1 MHWLS
6 RRRIGNRPITNHAPN
21 LSRKHR
27 ARRLSS
33 EMLERRD
40 LLAGTP
46 LLLAATDTPSMGPVV
61 PTVEPAVQL
70 ASDVVAPMT
79 QLAAATLSADDIVTA
94 AATTL
99 SFTDHGQLIAN
110 PGAGWQAFYNP
121 NTTSGFPTSTVYARF
136 DWSDIEPVVGQ
147 YNFSQIDQLL
157 SSMSS
162 SQRLALRIMTFHE
175 DAGPV
180 AYANAGLAGNWA
192 DYAGQQR
199 FQPNLNN
206 AAVQTAVTNFINA
219 LGQRYNNTGRIDSVD
234 VGFYGPW
241 GEWSETN
248 VFNVPLPTRATSAW
262 LVNTLKGTFPGTPII
277 ANAFMKVVPGA
288 FEDAMAAGLG
298 WRGDSWGDH
307 PRSGAG
313 WTNMGDLYN
322 PIIAAFPNQWK
333 TAPIYMEPAGVISQ
347 WASMGYN
354 WNTVAQWTIDNHIS
368 AIHDKTETL
377 SAALKSQLSALLLKI
392 GYRPLISSIS
402 LDGNALT
409 VTIRNNGNA
418 PAYVERFL
426 RIVADGTPI
435 STNVNLKG
443 LLPGESQF
451 TITNDKFL
459 TAGTLSFGF
468 VNSSGVADIQLAQ
481 TGTTNNLLV
490 VTIPRSSITA
500 AITGPTTALRGQS
513 QSFTLSV
520 AGWTGDPNAFFSFNI
535 NWGDGSAVQTIS
547 ARSGT
552 QVSHTFNSVGAKN
565 LSVTATP
572 PGGTASAAG
581 IRQVTV
587 SAVQLLPNAQNSAL
601 RDLVWAGTSADDQVT
616 FTQVNSTTIRVT
628 TLKENGVAVN
638 YTETISGVTGRLLA
652 TGAAGHDTLDAA
664 AITTTRATLDGGA
677 GNNTLKGGQAG
688 DTLIGGFDGSE
699 GRQGNNVIIAGS
711 GANTIY
717 GNGVNGPEG
726 VTAGNHL
733 IVGGSGVDTIYGA
746 FGSVNHNGGEGG
758 RNLIVGGGGADTI
771 YASQNANG
779 AEGGFGSILVA
790 GTTSLNQTALQAVLA
805 EWTSTHSYAQRLANI
820 QGQSTAGFASRLNGT
835 NYLIAG
841 QNVANDAAADK
852 LWGDTTGEL
861 NWFFYRG
868 PQDTVG
874 RTKAGESLT
883 VT

>member
-6 RRRIGNRPITNHAPN
+6 RRRIGNHPTTNQSTE
-21 LSRKHR
+21 LQRKRR
-27 ARRLSS
+27 ARRLCS
-33 EMLERRD
+33 EALERRD
-40 LLAGTP
+40 LLTAALALYPATDMP
-46 LLLAATDTPSMGPVV
+46 LLGPIA
-61 PTVEPAVQL
+61 PA
-70 ASDVVAPMT
+70 T
-79 QLAAATLSADDIVTA
+79 QLEAAVAAA

-110 PGAGWQAFYNP
+110 PGAGWQAFYSAN
-121 NTTSGFPTSTVYARF
+121 NTSGFPVSTVYARF
-136 DWSDIEPVVGQ
+136 DWADIEPVVGQ
-147 YNFSQIDQLL
+147 YNFSQIDQVLAG
-157 SSMSS
+157 MSS
-162 SQRLALRIMTFHE
+162 SQRLALRIMTFNE
-175 DAGPV
+175 DTGPV

-192 DYAGQQR
+192 SYAGQQR

-206 AAVQTAVTNFINA
+206 AAVQTAVANFIGA
-219 LGQRYNNTGRIDSVD
+219 LGQRYNNTGRLDSVD

-248 VFNVPLPTRATSAW
+248 AFNVPLPTRATSAW
-262 LVNTLKGTFPGTPII
+262 LVNTLKGGFPSTPII

-313 WTNMGDLYN
+313 WTNQGDLYD
-322 PIIAAFPNQWK
+322 PIIADFPNQWK
-333 TAPIYMEPAGVISQ
+333 TSPIYMEPAGVISQ
-347 WASMGYN
+347 WTSMGYN

-368 AIHDKTETL
+368 AIHDKTESL
-377 SAALKSQLSALLLKI
+377 SAALKSQISALLLKI
-392 GYRPLISSIS
+392 GYRPLISGIS
-402 LDGNALT
+402 LSGNALT
-409 VTIRNNGNA
+409 ITIRNNGNA
-418 PAYVERFL
+418 PAYVDRFL
-426 RIVADGTPI
+426 RIVADGTTI

-459 TAGTLSFGF
+459 TAGTLSLGF

-481 TGTTNNLLV
+481 TGTTNNMLS

-500 AITGPTTALRGQS
+500 AIAGPTAAVRGQS
-513 QSFTLSV
+513 QAFTLSV
-520 AGWTGDPNAFFSFNI
+520 AGWTGDPSALFTFNL

-552 QVSHTFNSVGAKN
+552 QVSHTFGSVGVKA

-572 PGGTASAAG
+572 PGGAASSPG
-581 IRQVTV
+581 TRQVTV
-587 SAVQLLPNAQNSAL
+587 SAAQLLPNAQNSAL
-601 RDLVWAGTSADDQVT
+601 RDLVWVGTSADDQVT
-616 FTQVNSTTIRVT
+616 FAQVNSTTIRVT

-638 YTETISGVTGRLLA
+638 YVETFSGVTGRLLA
-652 TGAAGHDTLDAA
+652 TAAHGNDTLDAA
-664 AITTTRATLDGGA
+664 ATTTTRATLDGGA

-758 RNLIVGGGGADTI
+758 RNLIVGGGGADTL

-779 AEGGFGSILVA
+779 GEGGHGSILVA
-790 GTTSLNQTALQAVLA
+790 GTTTLNQNALQAVLA

-820 QGQSTAGFASRLNGT
+820 QGQNTAGFASRLNGN
-835 NYLIAG
+835 NYLTAG
-841 QNVANDAAADK
+841 QTVANDSAADK
-852 LWGDTTGEL
+852 LWGDTTGAL
-861 NWFFYRG
+861 NWFLYRS

-874 RTKAGESLT
+874 RTKSGET
-883 VT
+883 ITAT